1 MQIRRYIITRIVTA
15 FAIFLFILTINFV
28 LFRTIPGDPIA
39 ALFYDPRMT
48 PDDVQRMRHVFGLD
62 RPLWDQY
69 IIYMKNSLSGQMG
82 ISFTYR
88 EPVWDIVS
96 QRLLNTLV
104 LVGTSALLALFVGI
118 LLGTIAAWRRNSSTD
133 FGVLSVSLF
142 LYSVPAFWL
151 GIMALFA
158 LANYVPMGG
167 MLTPG
172 MHYANWFEGLL
183 DLLHHLIVPMVVLT
197 AVMLGQYVMLT
208 RASLIDVLSEDYVIT
223 ARAKGLNTREIL
235 RHHALPNAMLPLVT
249 LTAINL
255 SFIVGGAIQTETV
268 FSWPGI
274 GRLMYDSLMTRDYPI
289 LQGCFL
295 ILTIVALVANLLAD
309 ITYFFLDPRV
319 RIR

>member
-1 MQIRRYIITRIVTA
+1 
-15 FAIFLFILTINFV
+15 
-28 LFRTIPGDPIA
+28 
-39 ALFYDPRMT
+39 
-48 PDDVQRMRHVFGLD
+48 
-62 RPLWDQY
+62 
-69 IIYMKNSLSGQMG
+69 
-82 ISFTYR
+82 
-88 EPVWDIVS
+88 
-96 QRLLNTLV
+96 
-104 LVGTSALLALFVGI
+104 
-118 LLGTIAAWRRNSSTD
+118 
-133 FGVLSVSLF
+133 
-142 LYSVPAFWL
+142 
-151 GIMALFA
+151 
-158 LANYVPMGG
+158 
-167 MLTPG
+167 
-172 MHYANWFEGLL
+172 
-183 DLLHHLIVPMVVLT
+183 
-197 AVMLGQYVMLT
+197 MLT